1 VKLPSELRLE
11 GTPFDGREFSRLWFV
26 ATATYGVGDIVTT
39 IALIG
44 FSEKVREA
52 NPLIR
57 AAVDALG
64 NAGLVGLKLAV
75 FLTFILVSVDAA
87 QREDPIF
94 YYLPPVVLTVMGT
107 FTTVYNVRLL
117 MG

>member
-1 VKLPSELRLE
+1 MQLPSWLRLR
-11 GTPFDGREFSRLWFV
+11 GTPFGEPEFSRLWFV
-26 ATATYGVGDIVTT
+26 AAATYGVGDVVTT

-44 FSEKVREA
+44 FSDRVREA

-57 AAVDALG
+57 VAVDALG
-64 NAGLVGLKLAV
+64 NTGLVGLKLAV
-75 FLTFILVSVDAA
+75 FLSFILVSVDAA
-87 QREDPIF
+87 QREDRIF
-94 YYLPPVVLTVMGT
+94 YYLPPVVLTAMGT